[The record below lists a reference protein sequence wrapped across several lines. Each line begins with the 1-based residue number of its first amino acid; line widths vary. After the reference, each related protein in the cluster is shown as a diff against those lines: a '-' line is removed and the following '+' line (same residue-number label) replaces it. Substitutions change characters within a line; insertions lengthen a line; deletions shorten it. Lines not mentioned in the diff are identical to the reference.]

1 MFDPRSAVAPVRAVN
16 PVQSTITACT
26 LPEAG
31 ESVQAGFPSPAQ
43 DFWSGDL
50 DLSEHLI
57 RDRTSTFIVR
67 AVGSSMGRPG
77 IFDGDRLIVY
87 RAITPRHGHIIIAIL
102 DGELSVKRLHLD
114 RGRIVLRAENS
125 AYPDIEI
132 PELSELS
139 CWGVMTW
146 GVHKT

>member
-1 MFDPRSAVAPVRAVN
+1 MFDPRSAVAPLRAVN
-16 PVQSTITACT
+16 PVQSTITAFT

-77 IFDGDRLIVY
+77 IFDGERLIVY
-87 RAITPRHGHIIIAIL
+87 RAITRDMDTSSSPSLTG
-102 DGELSVKRLHLD
+102 S
-114 RGRIVLRAENS
+114 S
-125 AYPDIEI
+125 ASSDCI
-132 PELSELS
+132 SSAAVSS
-139 CWGVMTW
+139 CAQ
-146 GVHKT
+146 KTPPTPTSRSRS